1 MRAALWSSRL
11 RVAETIL
18 ADSIL
23 VIGIGNTLRRDDG
36 AGWIFAEMLASELQ
50 KAGQRVHLASQ
61 HQLTLELAEEAAE
74 LRPSHIIFVDAS
86 VTTHD
91 AALTPL
97 LGAAPGSAA
106 PVNAAP
112 VNAASHG
119 LTPAAL
125 FALMRRLYAVAAAGW
140 LVQTPAEDFG
150 HGEGLSEAAR
160 HGVQAAPRIAS
171 AFLRLNC

>member
-11 RVAETIL
+11 RVAETIA

-36 AGWIFAEMLASELQ
+36 AGWLFAEALASELQ
-50 KAGQRVHLASQ
+50 KAGRRVHLVLQ
-61 HQLTLELAEEAAE
+61 HQLTPELAEEAAE
-74 LRPSHIIFVDAS
+74 LRPSHVIFVDAS

-91 AALTPL
+91 ARLTPL
-97 LGAAPGSAA
+97 PDAALVSGASATS
-106 PVNAAP
+106 
-112 VNAASHG
+112 ASANVAGHG
-119 LTPAAL
+119 LSPAAL
-125 FALMRRLYAVAAAGW
+125 LALMRRLYAVAAAGW

-150 HGEGLSEAAR
+150 HGEGLSEAAQ
-160 HGVQAAPRIAS
+160 HGVETAPRIAS